1 MSEHVEIPSSEA
13 CLSSRVLSLHPVSCC
28 SRAIVLMA
36 SDKIEGERAIP
47 LPLKLVFDPILVV
60 DVFLVTLTFFC
71 DVFFTGAPSRNSKL
85 IHIYPL
91 FRCFWSFREKFEL
104 FVKCLQHQLHHLH
117 RLHHRLL
124 VALQP
129 TQHLL

>member
-60 DVFLVTLTFFC
+60 DVVLVTLTFFC
-71 DVFFTGAPSRNSKL
+71 GVFLRRSLQELKTDTYIPS
-85 IHIYPL
+85 
-91 FRCFWSFREKFEL
+91 FVVFDL
-104 FVKCLQHQLHHLH
+104 FVKNLIFS
-117 RLHHRLL
+117 R
-124 VALQP
+124 
-129 TQHLL
+129 

>member
-71 DVFFTGAPSRNSKL
+71 DVFLRALPPGTQNLYIYIPS
-85 IHIYPL
+85 
-91 FRCFWSFREKFEL
+91 FVVFDL
-104 FVKCLQHQLHHLH
+104 FVKN
-117 RLHHRLL
+117 
-124 VALQP
+124 
-129 TQHLL
+129 